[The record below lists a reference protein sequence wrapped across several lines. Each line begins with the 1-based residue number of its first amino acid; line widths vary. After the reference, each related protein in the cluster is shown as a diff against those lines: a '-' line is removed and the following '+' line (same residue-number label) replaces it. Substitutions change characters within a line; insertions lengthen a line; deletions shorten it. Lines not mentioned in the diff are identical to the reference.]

1 MVNKKGWIR
10 IIEAFVAVLLIS
22 SVLLIVLNRNSSE
35 NKNFSAEI
43 YKSQVGILT
52 EIQLNSSLR
61 NEILKLE
68 TLPVEWAGFSELLQM
83 KINETKLDYLI
94 CEGKICAVDELCE
107 LSLYEEKD
115 IYAKSV
121 IITANSE
128 EFNPRQLKLFC
139 WKN

>member
-94 CEGKICAVDELCE
+94 CKGKICEISDECLE
-107 LSLYEEKD
+107 EYEEKD

-121 IITANSE
+121 IITANSG